1 MTAFTVKEALARD
14 PQAIILTAPSGAGK
28 TRLAHSLTR
37 DRPASFSV
45 SHTTRR
51 PRSGEVQGQDYHFI
65 DAERFQAMIDAGEF
79 LEHARVFDC
88 RYGTSRSAVQKIL
101 NAGRDAILDI
111 DWQGAQQVRKALPAA
126 IGVFILPPSIA
137 ELRRRLMQRG
147 QDLPTIERR
156 MRELSSTIER
166 CSEFDHVVI
175 NDDFE
180 RARASLSEILSGGHE
195 DRYAPDRPE
204 AVALAAALIEDA
216 TRDAMQSMSA
226 R

>member
-1 MTAFTVKEALARD
+1 MQA
-14 PQAIILTAPSGAGK
+14 QAIILTAPSGAGK
-28 TRLAHSLTR
+28 TRLAHALAR

-51 PRSGEVQGQDYHFI
+51 PRSGEVQGRDYHFI
-65 DAERFQAMIDAGEF
+65 DDEGFQAMVDAGEF

-88 RYGTSRSAVQKIL
+88 RYGTSRGAVQGIL
-101 NAGRDAILDI
+101 NAGRNAILDI
-111 DWQGAQQVRKALPAA
+111 DWQGAQQVRKTLGGA
-126 IGVFILPPSIA
+126 IGVFILPPSIT

-156 MRELSSTIER
+156 MREVISTIEH

-180 RARASLSEILSGGHE
+180 RARMSLSEILGGNHE
-195 DRYAPDRPE
+195 DRYAPDRAE
-204 AVALAAALIEDA
+204 ALALAAELIEDA
-216 TRDAMQSMSA
+216 LRDVK
-226 R
+226 